1 MDCAG
6 LGSPNF
12 AGVGDGASDRP
23 RQAAF
28 HGDGAARDAD
38 PAGTRAPIYPKD
50 LWKLV
55 QKGEK
60 VAESKLKV
68 VKLGYTLCHP
78 AGCTA
83 EVEVTDELLN
93 GVRTSGGFV
102 AKRSGAGA
110 A

>member
-12 AGVGDGASDRP
+12 ALVGDGASDRP
-23 RQAAF
+23 GQAAF

-78 AGCTA
+78 AVVHSQC
-83 EVEVTDELLN
+83 
-93 GVRTSGGFV
+93 GGDRR
-102 AKRSGAGA
+102 AP
-110 A
+110 